1 MIFNK
6 YSFLCDIDILLMHME
21 TKSPYWVFPTVAQLV
36 TLFYYLVLAA
46 LVLFAIMSS
55 LKLLNAQT
63 ASFSLGQQ
71 QPNYVSVPVAWAP
84 PDDKTIATT
93 GEPQLFLTPQK
104 HTGQLQVPIRSVPG
118 LLMSLLE
125 LVGLVTAAWMFFLLR
140 QIFRSVQTDSPFQA
154 AIARRITT
162 MGLLF
167 LGQTAVELLLKLAL
181 WQQTRP
187 YFSQIRLANQA
198 SLSVNIQLD
207 GPWLLGL
214 ILLALAQV
222 YRRGIE
228 IQLENELTV

>member
-1 MIFNK
+1 
-6 YSFLCDIDILLMHME
+6 ME
-21 TKSPYWVFPTVAQLV
+21 TKSTYWVFPTVKRLV
-36 TLFYYLVLAA
+36 TLFYYLVLVA
-46 LVLFAIMSS
+46 LVLFAAMSS

-63 ASFSLGQQ
+63 FPFLVGQA

-84 PDDKTIATT
+84 PSDKTMVTA
-93 GEPQLFLTPQK
+93 GEPHLLLTPQK
-104 HTGQLQVPIRSVPG
+104 QTGQLQVPIRSVPG
-118 LLMSLLE
+118 LLMSALG
-125 LVGLVTAAWMFFLLR
+125 LVSLVTAAWMFFLLR
-140 QIFRSVQTDSPFQA
+140 QIFRSVQSDSPFQA

-167 LGQTAVELLLKLAL
+167 LGQTVVEVLLKLAL

-187 YFSQIRLANQA
+187 YFKQIRLANQA
-198 SLSVNIQLD
+198 TLSVDIQLD

>member
-1 MIFNK
+1 
-6 YSFLCDIDILLMHME
+6 ME
-21 TKSPYWVFPTVAQLV
+21 TNSPYWAFTTVERLV
-36 TLFYYLVLAA
+36 TLFYYLMVAVLI
-46 LVLFAIMSS
+46 LFAAKSC

-63 ASFSLGQQ
+63 DPLPLGQE

-84 PDDKTIATT
+84 ASDKIIATT
-93 GEPQLFLTPQK
+93 GQPTLLLTPQK
-104 HTGQLQVPIRSVPG
+104 QTGQLQVPSRSIPG
-118 LLMSLLE
+118 LLMSLLG

-140 QIFRSVQTDSPFQA
+140 QIFRSVQIQSPFQT

-181 WQQTRP
+181 WQQIRP
-187 YFSQIRLANQA
+187 YFRHVRLATQA
-198 SLSVNIQLD
+198 SLSVDIQLD

-222 YRRGIE
+222 YQRGIE
-228 IQLENELTV
+228 LQLENELTV